1 MEPVENNQSHGKNG
15 IIRLL
20 EISGEKKW
28 WLVLSVVLAA
38 ASTVMQIVPYI
49 ASYKII
55 RIYISAG
62 MNGTDV
68 NGDDVFFWGLT
79 ALISVFAAML
89 LNGMSFILSHF
100 AAFRIVFN
108 TRIRLAKHLATL
120 PLGYFTRVSSGEIHK
135 NIHDNVDL
143 IELFISHKIPDM
155 VMTVSAAI
163 VIFGMYL
170 YVDWILGL
178 ICILVYVLS
187 LLVQFR
193 IYGDEGMKK
202 EIKGYFASLES
213 INSSAMEFARGI
225 PVFKMF
231 SMSVN
236 SFASLRKSVTAYR
249 DFAIRFAKRGA
260 RDYIIFTI
268 LVNFFIFFIYPFV
281 IWQNAVNPGDAKI
294 VFAVLFFTI
303 LSNAILPSLMNIM
316 NISSV
321 IMTINEGVERIDR
334 IFSVKPLPVPEHPEK
349 PAGYSVEFN
358 DVCFA
363 YSDDFIKSSTINVT
377 AADRITDGDIS
388 GDEMGG
394 MTLSNVSFKV
404 EEGKTLA
411 VIGRSGSGKSTILSL
426 LSRFYDPDSGS
437 VKIGGTDIRNMS
449 GECLMESI
457 SFVLQKTFMFEGTIR
472 DNISGGVTGATEED
486 ILRAAH
492 LAQCDDIIEK
502 YGLDCCITGDANTLS
517 GGEKQRINIARAI
530 LKNAPVLLLD
540 EVSSALD
547 AENEL
552 LLSRAISELKKNK
565 TIIMVAHKLNTV
577 VDADEIIMMDKGRIM
592 ARGTHEE
599 LLRNS
604 AGYRELWDLFNNA
617 DNWRFNV
624 KEARNG

>member
-62 MNGTDV
+62 MNCTDV

-120 PLGYFTRVSSGEIHK
+120 PLGYFTRVSSGEILK

-202 EIKGYFASLES
+202 EIKGYFA
-213 INSSAMEFARGI
+213 
-225 PVFKMF
+225 
-231 SMSVN
+231 
-236 SFASLRKSVTAYR
+236 
-249 DFAIRFAKRGA
+249 
-260 RDYIIFTI
+260 
-268 LVNFFIFFIYPFV
+268 
-281 IWQNAVNPGDAKI
+281 
-294 VFAVLFFTI
+294 
-303 LSNAILPSLMNIM
+303 
-316 NISSV
+316 
-321 IMTINEGVERIDR
+321 
-334 IFSVKPLPVPEHPEK
+334 
-349 PAGYSVEFN
+349 
-358 DVCFA
+358 
-363 YSDDFIKSSTINVT
+363 
-377 AADRITDGDIS
+377 
-388 GDEMGG
+388 
-394 MTLSNVSFKV
+394 
-404 EEGKTLA
+404 
-411 VIGRSGSGKSTILSL
+411 
-426 LSRFYDPDSGS
+426 
-437 VKIGGTDIRNMS
+437 
-449 GECLMESI
+449 
-457 SFVLQKTFMFEGTIR
+457 
-472 DNISGGVTGATEED
+472 
-486 ILRAAH
+486 
-492 LAQCDDIIEK
+492 
-502 YGLDCCITGDANTLS
+502 
-517 GGEKQRINIARAI
+517 
-530 LKNAPVLLLD
+530 
-540 EVSSALD
+540 
-547 AENEL
+547 
-552 LLSRAISELKKNK
+552 
-565 TIIMVAHKLNTV
+565 
-577 VDADEIIMMDKGRIM
+577 
-592 ARGTHEE
+592 
-599 LLRNS
+599 
-604 AGYRELWDLFNNA
+604 
-617 DNWRFNV
+617 
-624 KEARNG
+624 